1 MQALRTPDE
10 RFADLPGWPYE
21 PKYLSD
27 LAGANE
33 WPMPEFDGDLPAT
46 RFIAHI
52 CQTRPDLAA
61 VLSEQQN
68 RICVNH
74 EIHPAAATLRI
85 SSEDEVAFIPPMSG
99 G

>member
-1 MQALRTPDE
+1 MAKGKIL
-10 RFADLPGWPYE
+10 FFG
-21 PKYLSD
+21 KLSD

-52 CQTRPDLAA
+52 CQTRPNLAA